1 MTEEQLDRKFNFLE
15 DLLQKASTKDRPGLV
30 AIYNKLMDRAVKRDM
45 KKKSKPKRKPVKKED
60 PKKYRIFLGSGK
72 HKDLTALGMLRE
84 VNKAKAYYAAS
95 LENYTLKNWQEG
107 WWNLCE
113 GGQVDEQGY
122 QKEYLGYC
130 QKAVNEYFTTL
141 IKKERHE
148 SKT

>member
-1 MTEEQLDRKFNFLE
+1 ML
-15 DLLQKASTKDRPGLV
+15 KAL
-30 AIYNKLMDRAVKRDM
+30 NKGDKMDM

-60 PKKYRIFLGSGK
+60 TKKYRIFLGSGK
-72 HKDLTALGMLRE
+72 HKDLTALGMLRK

-122 QKEYLGYC
+122 QKDYLGYC

-148 SKT
+148 TKTKKASKDTQAY

>member
-1 MTEEQLDRKFNFLE
+1 MSHKPANLILRYNVKSKKMDWV
-15 DLLQKASTKDRPGLV
+15 KDPNV
-30 AIYNKLMDRAVKRDM
+30 KLKGI
-45 KKKSKPKRKPVKKED
+45 KKKSKPKRKPIKKED

-84 VNKAKAYYAAS
+84 VNKAKAYYASA
-95 LENYTLKNWQEG
+95 LKNYTLKNWQEG
-107 WWNLCE
+107 WWDLCE

-130 QKAVNEYFTTL
+130 QKAVTEYFTTL
-141 IKKERHE
+141 IKKERRE